1 MKIIKFRI
9 RNFKSIIDSG
19 DCYLSDSITIL
30 AGKNEAGKSS
40 ILEALFDFNAGT
52 PIREK
57 SIPLNFEKSL
67 PEVSVVFDLSKEEFQ
82 GIFKDADIDLD
93 VKKLLVE
100 RLPENYLVEIKK
112 LYPDKFTISGK
123 IFEAVNTTIQV
134 LAKKLTDDIK
144 LYAASN
150 GLSENKPLRTLLAIL
165 QSENII
171 ESNEIQ
177 KNISFF
183 QSEVGS
189 PTSNI
194 TVVQKDSLTKLSSEI
209 QSSLDELKNLYCSL
223 QTTINSEILKRIPN
237 FILFNSFE
245 DVFPNEVNFSEL
257 ESNPW
262 ITDLCKMSNLDIS
275 IVTGTNNPIKKQHK
289 HLLNIKL
296 NKDFSQYWTQDLSQ
310 LSIDWD
316 GSILSFWIEE
326 DGNFYPPELRSQGR
340 RWHLAFYVKVSAK
353 SKAGTNTVILI
364 DEPGL
369 YLHATAQR
377 DILKHLEDS
386 SEHNQ
391 ILMSTHSPYLIE
403 PDKLERIRL
412 VQKSNTKGTRIENKI
427 HAVSDKETLTPILT
441 AIGLELNQGIANSEK
456 TIT

>member
-144 LYAASN
+144 QYAASN

-183 QSEVGS
+183 
-189 PTSNI
+189 
-194 TVVQKDSLTKLSSEI
+194 
-209 QSSLDELKNLYCSL
+209 
-223 QTTINSEILKRIPN
+223 
-237 FILFNSFE
+237 
-245 DVFPNEVNFSEL
+245 
-257 ESNPW
+257 
-262 ITDLCKMSNLDIS
+262 
-275 IVTGTNNPIKKQHK
+275 
-289 HLLNIKL
+289 
-296 NKDFSQYWTQDLSQ
+296 
-310 LSIDWD
+310 
-316 GSILSFWIEE
+316 
-326 DGNFYPPELRSQGR
+326 
-340 RWHLAFYVKVSAK
+340 
-353 SKAGTNTVILI
+353 
-364 DEPGL
+364 
-369 YLHATAQR
+369 
-377 DILKHLEDS
+377 
-386 SEHNQ
+386 
-391 ILMSTHSPYLIE
+391 
-403 PDKLERIRL
+403 
-412 VQKSNTKGTRIENKI
+412 
-427 HAVSDKETLTPILT
+427 
-441 AIGLELNQGIANSEK
+441 
-456 TIT
+456 